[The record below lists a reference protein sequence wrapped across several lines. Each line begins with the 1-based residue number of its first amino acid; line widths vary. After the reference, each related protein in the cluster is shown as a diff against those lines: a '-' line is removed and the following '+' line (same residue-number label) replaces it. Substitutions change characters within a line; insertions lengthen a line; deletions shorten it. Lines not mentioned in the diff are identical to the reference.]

1 MPKRLV
7 YRIKTEKNE
16 TVTLYPPRLHTFEQI
31 LNYIASICK
40 QIEKGFISETQA
52 TTIKELISVAIE
64 AVRKKQEFEKYDEV
78 VKFREKDEEED
89 EEE

>member
-7 YRIKTEKNE
+7 YRTKTEKNE
-16 TVTLYPPRLHTFEQI
+16 TVTLYPPKLHSFEQI
-31 LNYIASICK
+31 LNYIAFICK
-40 QIEKGFISETQA
+40 GVEKGLISETQA
-52 TTIKELISVAIE
+52 TTIKELVNIAIE

-78 VKFREKDEEED
+78 IRFREKEEE

>member
-7 YRIKTEKNE
+7 YRTKTEKNE
-16 TVTLYPPRLHTFEQI
+16 IVTLYPPRLHTFEQI
-31 LNYIASICK
+31 LNYIAFICK
-40 QIEKGFISETQA
+40 GVEKGLISETQA
-52 TTIKELISVAIE
+52 TTVKELISIAIE

-89 EEE
+89 EKE